1 MAESHVASNQK
12 QEEYAEMRQVIQAD
26 NERFDKDG
34 NAGVSFRRV
43 QEPEKLH
50 RRHDQVKKRQ
60 LGFLLDFNL
69 QDV

>member
-26 NERFDKDG
+26 NERFDKNG
-34 NAGVSFRRV
+34 NAGVSFRGV

-50 RRHDQVKKRQ
+50 RRHA
-60 LGFLLDFNL
+60 
-69 QDV
+69 